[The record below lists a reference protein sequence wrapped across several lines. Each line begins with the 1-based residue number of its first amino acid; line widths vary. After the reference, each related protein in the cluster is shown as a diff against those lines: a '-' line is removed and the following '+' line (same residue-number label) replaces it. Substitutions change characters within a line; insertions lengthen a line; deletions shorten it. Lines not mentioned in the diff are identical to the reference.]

1 MFGSTPTE
9 REAPFRQLTGRVWRR
24 AGQLWR
30 QTSLRI
36 AVILHGENVDPETLA
51 VTLDKDFAR
60 RLAASA
66 GVPVPRGVVLS
77 PGESADAVLEKILNF
92 VETNTDA
99 TLAGWTSE
107 KLDFDES
114 ATLS

>member
-1 MFGSTPTE
+1 MLVAVALFEIHIPYAQSLKDK
-9 REAPFRQLTGRVWRR
+9 RMVVR
-24 AGQLWR
+24 
-30 QTSLRI
+30 SLRDKLRHRFEISANEVALHDLHQRARMAVSFI
-36 AVILHGENVDPETLA
+36 A
-51 VTLDKDFAR
+51 LDHA
-60 RLAASA
+60 
-66 GVPVPRGVVLS
+66 
-77 PGESADAVLEKILNF
+77 SADAMLEKILAY